1 MESVTTENLKVKI
14 SANYNFTLDVDNK
27 KYSRRSDF
35 KICEI
40 LQSSIVNYIFKFIYA
55 YEPSQNEMFKQ
66 LQEY

>member
-1 MESVTTENLKVKI
+1 NMESVTTENLKVKI

-40 LQSSIVNYIFKFIYA
+40 LQSSIKEDNAEVVKEDDVN
-55 YEPSQNEMFKQ
+55 EVGE
-66 LQEY
+66 EG